1 MQKPNRHLS
10 FRRVF
15 CILGIGNDSVTTID
29 FTPILNCPGSKLTMQ
44 ELQLFNTLSRKKEP
58 FVPLQEGFVG
68 IYVCG
73 PTVYGDP
80 HLGHAKSYV
89 SFDVVVRYFR
99 HLDYRVRYVQNI
111 TDVGH
116 LTDDADEGE
125 DKMARQSRIER
136 LEPMEIAEK
145 YTYRY
150 FRDMDRLNVL
160 RPDISP
166 RATGHIPEQIAMIRK
181 LIEKGHAYEVDG
193 NVYFD
198 VTSMPGYGKLSGRTL
213 DEAEAGGR
221 VGVSGDKRNPAD
233 FALWKKADESH
244 IMRWDSP
251 WGEGFPGWHVEC
263 SAMAAKYLGVTI
275 DIHGGGLENQFPHHE
290 CEIAQCEGAHD
301 APFVRYWM
309 HNNMVTLNGQKM
321 GKSLGNAIT
330 LEEFFTGSHKL
341 LSRAWSPEVIRFF
354 LLQSHYRS
362 TTDFSEK
369 ALESAESGYL
379 NLMGILEAINDASGA
394 GDTGG
399 NGGNSK
405 VGNGAAGGG
414 NGDDGP
420 AGEPFDL
427 QKLRDGLYACMNDD
441 FNTAR
446 AIGVL
451 FEQLRPLKAVLQS
464 GRTPSNITDLY
475 EFLKLFCGEVLGI
488 WQPGESGEGGS
499 VLPFDGV
506 MQILLDLRQSARK
519 NKDWGT
525 ADQIRDRLA
534 ELGIAIEDGP
544 GGSTYKLS

>member
-1 MQKPNRHLS
+1 
-10 FRRVF
+10 
-15 CILGIGNDSVTTID
+15 
-29 FTPILNCPGSKLTMQ
+29 MQ
-44 ELQLFNTLSRKKEP
+44 ELQLFNTLSRKKET
-58 FVPLQEGFVG
+58 FEPLKEGFVG

-89 SFDVVVRYFR
+89 SFDIVVRYFR
-99 HLDYRVRYVQNI
+99 YLGYRVRYVQNI

-125 DKMARQSRIER
+125 DKMAKQSRIEQ

-150 FRDMDRLNVL
+150 FRDMDRLDVL

-166 RATGHIPEQIAMIRK
+166 RATGHIPEQISMIKK
-181 LIEKGHAYEVDG
+181 LVEKGHAYEADG

-198 VTSMPGYGKLSGRTL
+198 VTSLPDYGKLSGRSL
-213 DEAEAGGR
+213 DEAESGAR
-221 VGVSGDKRNPAD
+221 VDVSSDKRNPAD

-251 WGEGFPGWHVEC
+251 WGDGFPGWHIEC
-263 SAMAAKYLGVTI
+263 SAMATKYLGETI

-301 APFVRYWM
+301 TPFVRYWM
-309 HNNMVTLNGQKM
+309 HNNMVTLNGRKM

-330 LEEFFTGSHKL
+330 LEQFFTGSHEL
-341 LSRAWSPEVIRFF
+341 LSRSWSPGVIRFF

-369 ALESAESGYL
+369 ALESAETGYI
-379 NLMGILEAINDASGA
+379 NLISILDAIHKTADA
-394 GDTGG
+394 
-399 NGGNSK
+399 
-405 VGNGAAGGG
+405 G
-414 NGDDGP
+414 NGDEGGSNS

-427 QKLRDGLYACMNDD
+427 QKLMDGLHACMNDD

-446 AIGVL
+446 AIGLL

-464 GRTPSNITDLY
+464 ANTPSNISELS
-475 EFLKLFCGEVLGI
+475 EFLVHFCGDVLGI
-488 WQPGESGEGGS
+488 WQPGEAGEGAGD
-499 VLPFDGV
+499 LPFDGV
-506 MQILLDLRQSARK
+506 MQILLDLRQTARQ
-519 NKDWGT
+519 NKDWET
-525 ADQIRDRLA
+525 ADRIRDRLA
-534 ELGIAIEDGP
+534 ELGIIIEDGP

>member
-1 MQKPNRHLS
+1 MS
-10 FRRVF
+10 TSTSRR
-15 CILGIGNDSVTTID
+15 C
-29 FTPILNCPGSKLTMQ
+29 
-44 ELQLFNTLSRKKEP
+44 R
-58 FVPLQEGFVG
+58 
-68 IYVCG
+68 
-73 PTVYGDP
+73 
-80 HLGHAKSYV
+80 
-89 SFDVVVRYFR
+89 
-99 HLDYRVRYVQNI
+99 
-111 TDVGH
+111 
-116 LTDDADEGE
+116 
-125 DKMARQSRIER
+125 
-136 LEPMEIAEK
+136 
-145 YTYRY
+145 
-150 FRDMDRLNVL
+150 
-160 RPDISP
+160 
-166 RATGHIPEQIAMIRK
+166 
-181 LIEKGHAYEVDG
+181 
-193 NVYFD
+193 
-198 VTSMPGYGKLSGRTL
+198 GYGKLSGRTL

-488 WQPGESGEGGS
+488 WQPGSPARVAASCRLTGSCRFCWTCGSLRARTRTGVRRTKYGTVWPNLES
-499 VLPFDGV
+499 
-506 MQILLDLRQSARK
+506 QSRTVRA
-519 NKDWGT
+519 
-525 ADQIRDRLA
+525 DRLTNYP
-534 ELGIAIEDGP
+534 D
-544 GGSTYKLS
+544 THT

>member
-1 MQKPNRHLS
+1 
-10 FRRVF
+10 
-15 CILGIGNDSVTTID
+15 
-29 FTPILNCPGSKLTMQ
+29 MQ
-44 ELQLFNTLSRKKEP
+44 EIQIFNTLSRKKET
-58 FVPLQEGFVG
+58 FTPLNEGFVG

-99 HLDYRVRYVQNI
+99 YLGYRVRYVQNI

-125 DKMARQSRIER
+125 DKMAKQSRIER

-150 FRDMDRLNVL
+150 FRDMDRLHVL

-166 RATGHIPEQIAMIRK
+166 RATGHIPEQIAMIKK
-181 LIEKGHAYEVDG
+181 LIDKGHAYEAGG

-198 VTSMPGYGKLSGRTL
+198 VTSMPDYGKLSGRTL
-213 DEAEAGGR
+213 DEAEAGAR
-221 VGVSGDKRNPAD
+221 VGVSSDKRNSAD
-233 FALWKKADESH
+233 FALWKRADESH

-263 SAMAAKYLGVTI
+263 SAMATKYLGETI
-275 DIHGGGLENQFPHHE
+275 DIHGGGLENKFPHHE

-330 LEEFFTGSHKL
+330 LEQFFTGSHEL
-341 LSRAWSPEVIRFF
+341 LSREWSPGVIRFF

-379 NLMGILEAINDASGA
+379 NMTGILDAIQGTAGA
-394 GDTGG
+394 GSGKNDSSGVSGT
-399 NGGNSK
+399 
-405 VGNGAAGGG
+405 
-414 NGDDGP
+414 
-420 AGEPFDL
+420 PFDL
-427 QKLRDGLYACMNDD
+427 QKLRNGLHTCMNDD
-441 FNTAR
+441 FNTAK
-446 AIGVL
+446 AIGLL
-451 FEQLRPLKAVLQS
+451 FEQLRPLKSVLQS
-464 GRTPSNITDLY
+464 GKTPSNITELRD
-475 EFLKLFCGEVLGI
+475 FLEIFCGDVLGI
-488 WQPGESGEGGS
+488 WHPGEAGEAGS
-499 VLPFDGV
+499 ALPIDGV
-506 MQILLDLRQSARK
+506 MQILLDLRQSARQ
-519 NKDWGT
+519 NKDWAT
-525 ADQIRDRLA
+525 ADRIRDRLA
-534 ELGIAIEDGP
+534 ELGITIEDGP
-544 GGSTYKLS
+544 GGSTFKLS

>member
-1 MQKPNRHLS
+1 
-10 FRRVF
+10 
-15 CILGIGNDSVTTID
+15 
-29 FTPILNCPGSKLTMQ
+29 MQ
-44 ELQLFNTLSRKKEP
+44 ELQLFNTLSRKKEA

-89 SFDVVVRYFR
+89 SFDMVVRYFR
-99 HLDYRVRYVQNI
+99 YLGYRVRYVQNI

-125 DKMARQSRIER
+125 DKMAKQSRIER

-150 FRDMDRLNVL
+150 FRDMDRLHVL

-166 RATGHIPEQIAMIRK
+166 RATGHIPEQIAMIKK
-181 LIEKGHAYEVDG
+181 LIDRGHAYEVGG

-198 VTSMPGYGKLSGRTL
+198 VTSLPDYGKLSGRTL
-213 DEAEAGGR
+213 DEAESGSR
-221 VGVSGDKRNPAD
+221 VEGSSDKKNPAD

-244 IMRWDSP
+244 IMQWDSP
-251 WGEGFPGWHVEC
+251 WGDGFPGWHIEC
-263 SAMAAKYLGVTI
+263 SAMATKYLGETI

-330 LEEFFTGSHKL
+330 LEQFFTGTHDL
-341 LSRAWSPEVIRFF
+341 LSRAWTPEVIRFF

-379 NLMGILEAINDASGA
+379 NLAGILEAIHRAAEGGTGTDSQTGTGADTKADPGPDAGSGASG
-394 GDTGG
+394 T
-399 NGGNSK
+399 
-405 VGNGAAGGG
+405 
-414 NGDDGP
+414 
-420 AGEPFDL
+420 PFDL
-427 QKLRDGLYACMNDD
+427 QKLRDGLHACMNDD

-446 AIGVL
+446 AMGLL
-451 FEQLRPLKAVLQS
+451 FEQLRPLKSVLQS
-464 GRTPSNITDLY
+464 GKTPSNISELS
-475 EFLKLFCGEVLGI
+475 EFLQQFCGEVLGI
-488 WQPGESGEGGS
+488 WHPGDAGDGAGD
-499 VLPFDGV
+499 LPFDEI
-506 MQILLDLRQSARK
+506 MQILLDLRQTARK

-525 ADQIRDRLA
+525 ADQIRDRLS
-534 ELGIAIEDGP
+534 EIGITIEDGP